1 MRSEEWWNG
10 RTTYKAPQYPF
21 LYGKQLTVSSRQI
34 KYLFTA
40 NYKIGEHIETNSVLY
55 EYIHIRVIRC
65 ARRLHSSFLTPHCI

>member
-1 MRSEEWWNG
+1 MRSEEWWNV

-40 NYKIGEHIETNSVLY
+40 N
-55 EYIHIRVIRC
+55 
-65 ARRLHSSFLTPHCI
+65 RLLLTIKSASI